1 MKIKL
6 LALFLCMFL
15 GACATQSTNA
25 DSDYKPMRGQMG
37 KDVMWLQ
44 TAQNLVN
51 QMLAMAQIKSDDV
64 VYDLGAGDG
73 IIPITASKVYGVQ
86 SVGIEYHQKLAD
98 FAKKNAIQ
106 AGVGDKVNIIKGDI
120 FVEDFSKATVVT
132 MYLLPELNLQL
143 RTTLLQ
149 MKPGTRVVSHEFD
162 MGEWQHDQFYTDGKE
177 KAFLWI
183 VPANVKG
190 VWHLKDSEAKL
201 DARIQ
206 IDQQFQSIGGTITY
220 AGQQKPLL
228 GAQIKG
234 AQIRFQFVASDDSL
248 FTVQATLN
256 QNTMSGEL
264 WAWGRALPFE
274 IQRQP

>member
-190 VWHLKDSEAKL
+190 VWHLKDSDAKL

-234 AQIRFQFVASDDSL
+234 AQIRFRFVASDDSL

-264 WAWGRALPFE
+264 WAWGRTLPFE